1 MFSNDIAKH
10 KKIPRS
16 ELEDHV
22 YLGPDFVSLDEEI
35 QKGLSEYLINTG
47 LDQPTVAFI
56 EVMAM
61 DKEQRLYMKWLQDI
75 NKFIKEGN
83 VL

>member
-10 KKIPRS
+10 KMIPRS

-22 YLGPDFVSLDEEI
+22 YLGPDFVSLDEDI
-35 QKGLSEYLINTG
+35 QKGLSEYLINNG

-61 DKEQRLYMKWLQDI
+61 DKEQRLYMKWLQEV
-75 NKFIKEGN
+75 NKFIKDGS